1 VSVLVL
7 DVGSSSVR
15 SSLWDEQGNPEGE
28 AAQLEHRA
36 RAAPDGTAEL
46 DPEALLDLVAR
57 ALDAAME
64 HAPEVEAVAMSTFWH
79 ALLGLDEDGHPLTPI
94 YSWAD
99 RRAAAAAA
107 RLRGELDEDA
117 IHARTGCRLH
127 SSYWPAKLA
136 WLRESQPDLAE
147 RVHTWISPGEYV
159 QRRLLGDATA
169 SISMASGTG
178 MLDQRTCTWDEELTR
193 GVEERLPPIDD
204 SPRSGL
210 TSEWAERWPGLREVP
225 WFPAWGDGACSN
237 LGSGCGTLERA
248 ALMVGT
254 SGALRVLW
262 RTEEVPEVTRGL
274 WRYRADAQRVVVGGS
289 LSDGG
294 SVFAWLKRLTRLP
307 DDDAEAERAI
317 AAMEPDAHGLTV
329 LPLLSGERGP
339 GWSDAAGATIGGLTP
354 ATEPLDLLRASL
366 EAVALRFRLIEL
378 ELREALPGER
388 DVVGT
393 GGGLV
398 KSPAWTQI
406 MADALG
412 RPVAM
417 SKVDEGSS
425 RGAALLALEALGHIE
440 RAEEVEA
447 PLGETFEPDPEHTEA
462 YEGAAARQVALY
474 DAVTSMPAPPHP
486 EGPAPVR

>member
-1 VSVLVL
+1 LILVL
-7 DVGSSSVR
+7 DIGSSSVR
-15 SSLWDEQGNPEGE
+15 ASLWDEHGGSQGE

-46 DPEALLDLVAR
+46 DPEALLELVAQ

-64 HAPEVEAVAMSTFWH
+64 RGPEVEAVAMSTMWH
-79 ALLGLDEDGHPLTPI
+79 SLLGLDGDGQPLTPV
-94 YSWAD
+94 YTWAD

-107 RLRGELDEDA
+107 ELRGELDEDA
-117 IHARTGCRLH
+117 IHQRTGCRLH

-136 WLRESQPDLAE
+136 WLREIEPE
-147 RVHTWISPGEYV
+147 RFGRVRTWVSPGEYV
-159 QRRLLGDATA
+159 QRRLLGEATA

-178 MLDQRTCTWDEELTR
+178 LLDQRTCTWDEELTR
-193 GVEERLPPIDD
+193 GNEDRLPPIDD
-204 SPRSGL
+204 APRSGL
-210 TSEWAERWPGLREVP
+210 TAKWAERWPGLRDVP

-237 LGSGCGTLERA
+237 LGSGCGTLGRA

-262 RTEEVPEVTRGL
+262 RTDEVPEITRGL
-274 WRYRADAQRVVVGGS
+274 WRYRADAQRVVIGGS

-294 SVFAWLKRLTRLP
+294 SVVAWLRRLTRLP
-307 DDDAEAERAI
+307 EDAEREI

-354 ATEPLDLLRASL
+354 ATEPLDLLRAGL
-366 EAVALRFRLIEL
+366 EAVALRIRLIEL
-378 ELREALPGER
+378 ELTEALPGER

-398 KSPAWTQI
+398 NSPAWTQI

-412 RPVAM
+412 RPIAL
-417 SKVDEGSS
+417 SEVDEGSS
-425 RGAALLALEALGHIE
+425 RGAALMALEALGRLE
-440 RAEEVEA
+440 RAEDVDA
-447 PLGETFEPDPEHTEA
+447 PLGETFAPDPARTQA
-462 YEGAAARQVALY
+462 YRGALERQVALY
-474 DAVTSMPAPPHP
+474 DAVTSMPAPQPP
-486 EGPAPVR
+486 AGPAPAR